1 VKVPSED
8 IFMSDD
14 MSGRMNVADIMAM
27 LGGNGANSWM
37 NNPFIWMVFLVLFG
51 NGGFGFGNNG
61 RGNVTAQGELTRAE
75 MVDGFNNQN
84 LQNDVRSAISAITQG
99 FADTNYVANTN
110 ANMINQSINN
120 LGAQTQMGFCTTNG
134 NIDSLKYEMAQN
146 CCDIKNALHT
156 EGELTRGLIT
166 QNTIQELR
174 DKLSEK
180 DNTLQSAQ
188 LALANANQT
197 QNILNSLGRFVPY
210 AGSNPCS
217 PCTTNQFPCCTGTSW

>member
-1 VKVPSED
+1 
-8 IFMSDD
+8 
-14 MSGRMNVADIMAM
+14 MSGEMDPADIMAM
-27 LGGNGANSWM
+27 LNGNGANNWM

-51 NGGFGFGNNG
+51 NGGFGFGGNG
-61 RGNVTAQGELTRAE
+61 RGNTTAQGELTRAE
-75 MVDGFNNQN
+75 MVEGFNNQN
-84 LQNDVRSAISAITQG
+84 LQNDVRSAMSAITQG

-166 QNTIQELR
+166 QNTIQDLR
-174 DKLSEK
+174 DKLLEK

-210 AGSNPCS
+210 AGTS
-217 PCTTNQFPCCTGTSW
+217 PCCSTSQVPCCSAGSW

>member
-1 VKVPSED
+1 
-8 IFMSDD
+8 
-14 MSGRMNVADIMAM
+14 MSGEMDPADIMAM
-27 LGGNGANSWM
+27 LNGNGANNWM

-51 NGGFGFGNNG
+51 NGGFGFGGNG
-61 RGNVTAQGELTRAE
+61 RGNTTAQGELTRAE

-84 LQNDVRSAISAITQG
+84 LQNDVRSAMSAITQG

-166 QNTIQELR
+166 QNTIQDLR
-174 DKLSEK
+174 DKLLEK

-210 AGSNPCS
+210 AGTS
-217 PCTTNQFPCCTGTSW
+217 PCCSTNQVPCCSAGSW